1 MDLSL
6 LHLLRCP
13 VTRSG
18 LQIQV
23 ISKSRK
29 QFQGKEREII
39 HEGILFAER
48 DWFYPVINGVPRLI
62 VEAFEDYADFF
73 ETHLHDYKIRINT
86 LKQNYTELISYVV
99 NKNRRTKE
107 SFSQEWNVFDHRS
120 DKTWNEDREGM
131 LKRFL
136 NEIDEPENAL
146 EGKIIFDAGCGN
158 GILDQ
163 LLSEKKAIAIGMD
176 FSLSVEKAFQINEQ
190 PSAFF
195 IQGDVQFPP
204 VQFKYFDI
212 VHCSGVLHHTNN
224 TEVSFSKLEP
234 CVKPGGKF
242 SVWLYHSRR
251 NVLHNG
257 FNFLRKFTSK
267 LNLRFQYLLYS
278 LTILPVGLLVNKVK
292 GRKKNR
298 RETMIDILDW
308 LSPEF
313 RWEHSHE
320 EVIGWFKKYHYSSIK
335 ITTSDTFGFNITGRK
350 KTHDGSWDI

>member
-107 SFSQEWNVFDHRS
+107 SFSQDWNHYRITLLPGKSPRS
-120 DKTWNEDREGM
+120 E
-131 LKRFL
+131 L
-136 NEIDEPENAL
+136 
-146 EGKIIFDAGCGN
+146 
-158 GILDQ
+158 
-163 LLSEKKAIAIGMD
+163 
-176 FSLSVEKAFQINEQ
+176 FQISQ
-190 PSAFF
+190 LPSWVFF
-195 IQGDVQFPP
+195 
-204 VQFKYFDI
+204 
-212 VHCSGVLHHTNN
+212 
-224 TEVSFSKLEP
+224 
-234 CVKPGGKF
+234 
-242 SVWLYHSRR
+242 
-251 NVLHNG
+251 
-257 FNFLRKFTSK
+257 
-267 LNLRFQYLLYS
+267 
-278 LTILPVGLLVNKVK
+278 LPV
-292 GRKKNR
+292 
-298 RETMIDILDW
+298 ILKPNV
-308 LSPEF
+308 S
-313 RWEHSHE
+313 
-320 EVIGWFKKYHYSSIK
+320 EVVILIEL
-335 ITTSDTFGFNITGRK
+335 
-350 KTHDGSWDI
+350 